1 MEDCNSATCKCY
13 PNLWLGV
20 KSPSSLAIAGSYRSW
35 PQSNPDRGCCD
46 FRATDLGLRT
56 RKGSVLC
63 PTPNVTASK
72 KLGDGQSG
80 IRMTTERGTTPTAVK
95 VPKY

>member
-1 MEDCNSATCKCY
+1 MEACRSPVDKRFS
-13 PNLWLGV
+13 NLWLGV
-20 KSPSSLAIAGSYRSW
+20 KSQSSSAIAGSYRSW

-72 KLGDGQSG
+72 KLGDG
-80 IRMTTERGTTPTAVK
+80 
-95 VPKY
+95 